1 MIEKKRVIEILEKT
15 GALKRGHFLLTSGR
29 HSDRYIQCAQV
40 LQYPQYTEEICK
52 GLAEQFKDDN
62 VEIVIG
68 PATGGIIV
76 AYEMAR
82 QLGALAIFAEKEKEK
97 RILRRGFYIPEGA
110 RVLVAEDVITTGGSV
125 REVIQLV
132 QEAGGILAGVVV
144 LVDRSNGKIEFGT
157 KLGSALPL
165 EVASYE
171 ETECP
176 ICKKGNIPLE
186 KPGSKGIKR

>member
-1 MIEKKRVIEILEKT
+1 MNKERVIEILEKT
-15 GALKRGHFLLTSGR
+15 EALKKGHFLLTSGR

-52 GLAEQFKDDN
+52 GLAEQFKNDN

-76 AYEMAR
+76 AYEIAR
-82 QLGALAIFAEKEKEK
+82 QLGALAMFAEKEKEK
-97 RILRRGFYIPEGA
+97 RILRRGFSIPKGA

-125 REVIQLV
+125 REVVELV
-132 QEAGGILAGVVV
+132 REAGGVIVGVVV
-144 LVDRSNGKIEFGT
+144 LVDRSNDKIEFGT
-157 KLGSALPL
+157 RLESALSL